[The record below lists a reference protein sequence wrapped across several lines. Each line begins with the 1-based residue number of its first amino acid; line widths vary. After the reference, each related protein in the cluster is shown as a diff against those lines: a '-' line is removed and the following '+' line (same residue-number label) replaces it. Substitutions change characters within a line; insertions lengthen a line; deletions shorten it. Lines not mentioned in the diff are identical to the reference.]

1 MIPNLRHLRA
11 TRVGLALSGGSVRGL
26 AHVGVLKVL
35 AEAGVRPAFI
45 AGTSAGSVIGA
56 AIAAGMSWQEIVQL
70 ARGVFWPKL
79 LHGPALE
86 RFCERYLPRRFSDLR
101 IPFAAVAT
109 RLPAK
114 RAVALRTGN
123 LASAI
128 SASCS
133 MRVIRRP
140 VHRDGQAFKDG
151 GIACV
156 LPADVCR
163 QMGADFVIASDV
175 WEISSILRGVGIH
188 PAHPSAHRVYP
199 SHYRASLRETDL
211 LVHPRVPMTGYW
223 PGEAG
228 IQRMVAAGEA
238 AARRELMRL
247 RAGSLD
253 CLAEA
258 R

>member
-1 MIPNLRHLRA
+1 M
-11 TRVGLALSGGSVRGL
+11 GLALSGGSVRGL
-26 AHVGVLKVL
+26 AHIGVLKVL
-35 AEAGVRPAFI
+35 AEAGVEPAFI

-70 ARGVFWPKL
+70 ARAVFWPKL

-101 IPFAAVAT
+101 LPFAAVAT
-109 RLPAK
+109 RLPAR
-114 RAVALRTGN
+114 RAVAFRTGN

-128 SASCS
+128 SASCA

-163 QMGADFVIASDV
+163 RMGADFVIASDV
-175 WEISSILRGVGIH
+175 WEVSSLLRGVGIH
-188 PAHPSAHRVYP
+188 PAHPSAHRLYP

-211 LVHPRVPMTGYW
+211 LVHPRVPAAGYW

-238 AARRELMRL
+238 AARHQLMR
-247 RAGSLD
+247 ASVGSRE
-253 CLAEA
+253 CLSQA